1 MKYPELANL
10 WTQQADQWLA
20 ETMGGEN
27 GLCLPNIYRVFLWG
41 DEKVLELDSDM
52 VLQHHVCT

>member
-41 DEKVLELDSDM
+41 DEKVLELDSGM
-52 VLQHHVCT
+52 VLQHRVCT